1 MKVCPA
7 LQHALIVEDER
18 MRGVIIDMGFKIP
31 TPDKMLA
38 KMTDAEIDALAG
50 AWRAADGWRVTYEA
64 AQVLRK
70 HGLVDARTPH
80 LSAYGTKVYHRL
92 LYRRFHLG
100 RGDCFQQSPA
110 RPPYPC

>member
-1 MKVCPA
+1 MACERNPAAHDGDVVTVGPA
-7 LQHALIVEDER
+7 LLCALMADDDILRETVAS
-18 MRGVIIDMGFKIP
+18 MGYNIP

-70 HGLVDARTPH
+70 HGLADARTPH
-80 LSAYGTKVYHRL
+80 LSAYGTKVYLRMM
-92 LYRRFHLG
+92 
-100 RGDCFQQSPA
+100 DETN
-110 RPPYPC
+110 